1 LNIIFIL
8 NFFFFFFNFSRKG
21 IDIVRRDWSEI
32 TRRVGREVLEMVL
45 DEKKDKEN
53 LAEEIYFHMENLN
66 KGLALLEHSQL
77 AEFIITKMLSKDP
90 S

>member
-1 LNIIFIL
+1 
-8 NFFFFFFNFSRKG
+8 
-21 IDIVRRDWSEI
+21 
-32 TRRVGREVLEMVL
+32 MVL